1 MSAYSFLEE
10 TTAQAQHFI
19 ENEAK
24 EVRPEELGLDK
35 RAGWK
40 LYITSDAII
49 TPKGGDRTLQYYG
62 GFEYVDKSCRQ
73 EAGDYVFYFNEDSRV
88 ADHLETYE
96 ERELDKAIDISIAI
110 KLEKEQ
116 NTD

>member
-10 TTAQAQHFI
+10 VANTVEDFIQKETTI
-19 ENEAK
+19 VSPEA
-24 EVRPEELGLDK
+24 LGLDK
-35 RAGWK
+35 RVGYK
-40 LYITSDAII
+40 LYITSDTII

-62 GFEYVDKSCRQ
+62 GFEYVEKSCRQ

-96 ERELDKAIDISIAI
+96 ERKFAKENILD
-110 KLEKEQ
+110 
-116 NTD
+116 